1 MHITRRCTATNLT
14 IGRQRINQPEA
25 PGAAMRT
32 ASLLLRQ
39 NRADATM
46 NEMTHDIRI
55 AAEPMS
61 QPRALV
67 FLAYPQMGLLDLTG
81 AQTVFWAATKAMAER
96 GLPGYRMHTA
106 SLDGGLM
113 PTAEG
118 LVVATS
124 SLREFDDVSVDTL
137 IVPGAPDIRQA
148 MIDCVELVDWLR
160 AASTKARRTA
170 SVCSGTFLM
179 AQAGLLDGRRAATH
193 WAMCEMLKSGFPLIE
208 VDLDAI
214 FIQQDK
220 VWTSAGVSAGIDMA
234 LALVEADCGRDVA
247 LQVARELVVFL
258 KRPGGQA
265 QFSQLLL
272 AQTQDSAGFD
282 ELHGWL
288 ADHLDEADLTI
299 ERLARQARMSPRNF
313 ARVYKRQ
320 TGRTP
325 AKAVEMFRLE
335 AARRMLEDSERNID
349 QIARTCG
356 FGDEERM
363 RHTFQRHLSISP
375 REYRNR
381 FSR

>member
-1 MHITRRCTATNLT
+1 
-14 IGRQRINQPEA
+14 
-25 PGAAMRT
+25 
-32 ASLLLRQ
+32 
-39 NRADATM
+39 M
-46 NEMTHDIRI
+46 NEMTQDIRI
-55 AAEPMS
+55 AAESMS

-113 PTAEG
+113 QTAEG
-118 LVVATS
+118 LVVLTS

-148 MIDCVELVDWLR
+148 MLDCVDLVDWLR

-272 AQTQDSAGFD
+272 SQTEDSAGFD
-282 ELHGWL
+282 ELHAWL
-288 ADHLDEADLTI
+288 AEHLDEADLTI
-299 ERLARQARMSPRNF
+299 ERLAQQARMSPRNF

-335 AARRMLEDSERNID
+335 AARRLLEDSERNID
-349 QIARTCG
+349 QIARSCG

-363 RHTFQRHLSISP
+363 RHTFQRHLAISP